1 MTSLSVFCARPTTCG
16 HSSTRSPG
24 PPAALPMADERAR
37 RPATQLA
44 FSLGK
49 AQSFSQLTRARLIN
63 AGKVIGVNEA
73 TATRELDR
81 LVRVIPVEADKLLA
95 GLEANMEQDWS
106 ASPDPENTRAYAAGE
121 LRILRA
127 VQKL

>member
-1 MTSLSVFCARPTTCG
+1 MHGSVETIAI
-16 HSSTRSPG
+16 
-24 PPAALPMADERAR
+24 ADERAR

-49 AQSFSQLTRARLIN
+49 AQSFSQLTQAHLVD

-73 TATRELDR
+73 TARRELDR

-106 ASPDPENTRAYAAGE
+106 ASPDPEKTRAYAAGE